1 MGFDPTRETMVYN
14 VVDDVAG
21 VNCQATTGGG
31 EVRVADGL
39 NLLNAVLGTQPAV
52 RGLHWCPKFSST

>member
-1 MGFDPTRETMVYN
+1 MVYN